1 MTFDVFTDNLDVVDD
16 KPLRIRA
23 KISLIPENEGGRHGP
38 FSKGYRPNH
47 NFLGPENSVF
57 YIGQIDVKEGEWV
70 YPGETKELEV
80 TFINVRGLKELLL
93 PGKTWRIQEG
103 HKLVGTGR
111 IINRIENTQQ
121 SGGEERS

>member
-47 NFLGPENSVF
+47 NF
-57 YIGQIDVKEGEWV
+57 
-70 YPGETKELEV
+70 
-80 TFINVRGLKELLL
+80 
-93 PGKTWRIQEG
+93 
-103 HKLVGTGR
+103 
-111 IINRIENTQQ
+111 
-121 SGGEERS
+121 